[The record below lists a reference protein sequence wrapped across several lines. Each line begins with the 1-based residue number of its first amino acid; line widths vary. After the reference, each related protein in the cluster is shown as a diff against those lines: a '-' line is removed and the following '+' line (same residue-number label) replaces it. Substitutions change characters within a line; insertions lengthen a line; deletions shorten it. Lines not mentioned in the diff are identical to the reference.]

1 MQSQILRPNFTSL
14 ATLAFMLVAAAFL
27 AVALLATHLPVAIVT
42 SPAVAPT
49 APTVQH
55 YVEPDAADRS
65 EPMVQPAL
73 AIDTNPDNYLPI
85 CRRHGGPA
93 C

>member
-14 ATLAFMLVAAAFL
+14 ATLAFMLVAAAIL
-27 AVALLATHLPVAIVT
+27 AVALLATHLPRATVT

-65 EPMVQPAL
+65 EPMVQPVP